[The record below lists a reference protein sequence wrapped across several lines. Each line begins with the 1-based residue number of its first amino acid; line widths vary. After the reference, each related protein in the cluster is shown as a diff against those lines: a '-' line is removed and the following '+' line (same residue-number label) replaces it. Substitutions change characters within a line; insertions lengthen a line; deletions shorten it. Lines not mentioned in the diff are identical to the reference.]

1 MKRTLKKFDDL
12 DVIRVFLAIGDATK
26 ASGSSDNISNVSNDR
41 SGSVEGLIK
50 RMDICYRTLVGEGS
64 VKNILKL
71 LSDKALVE
79 TEKRGN
85 RLTAAGKDVFEA
97 VRQVLTEARPV
108 SADIFNDG
116 MKAYAA
122 VLKKYDGKKTEDAYA
137 ARDHAIRRGC
147 WSAMVLV
154 CRDGKLKIPSADREF
169 DELKDELGVEN
180 NDAVLAVSSKAKR
193 RTEKGILAIARYLNE
208 ELHSTLS
215 RISETAEM

>member
-26 ASGSSDNISNVSNDR
+26 ASGSA
-41 SGSVEGLIK
+41 EGLIK
-50 RMDICYRTLVGEGS
+50 RMDICYRTLIGEGS
-64 VKNILKL
+64 VKSILKML
-71 LSDKALVE
+71 FDRGLVE
-79 TEKRGN
+79 IEKRGN

-97 VRQVLTEARPV
+97 VRQVLGETKPI
-108 SADIFNDG
+108 STDIFNDG

-154 CRDGKLKIPSADREF
+154 CRDGKVRLQSEIQSADREF
-169 DELKDELGVEN
+169 NGLKDEFEIRNG
-180 NDAVLAVSSKAKR
+180 DAILAVSSKSRR